1 MTVQPGALVYAYS
14 SFTIV
19 ADRVNAAEQ
28 ANSIE
33 LASKIAAVVGL
44 FKSELP
50 DLRADLKPW
59 ANDPATRGLVDPD
72 SIDLGFHF
80 PGVSRL
86 FQCRSLLVQIRLY
99 TDPETDSGQT
109 RFRGDRRVIGLDL
122 AGFDHRGKRWSL
134 STIDSWVFSGE
145 AMPDPTGRERLRRC
159 CRHVFALFNTP
170 LESS

>member
-1 MTVQPGALVYAYS
+1 M
-14 SFTIV
+14 
-19 ADRVNAAEQ
+19 NAAEQ

-33 LASKIAAVVGL
+33 FASKIAAVVGL
-44 FKSELP
+44 FKAELP

-59 ANDPATRGLVDPD
+59 ANDPDTRDWVDPD

-99 TDPETDSGQT
+99 TDSETEEC
-109 RFRGDRRVIGLDL
+109 RVIGLDL

-134 STIDSWVFSGE
+134 STIDNWAFTGE
-145 AMPDPTGRERLRRC
+145 VMPDPTCRERLRRC
-159 CRHVFALFNTP
+159 CRQVFTLFNSP
-170 LESS
+170 PAAQQKSS

>member
-1 MTVQPGALVYAYS
+1 M
-14 SFTIV
+14 
-19 ADRVNAAEQ
+19 NAAEQ

-33 LASKIAAVVGL
+33 FASKIAAVVGL
-44 FKSELP
+44 FKAELP

-59 ANDPATRGLVDPD
+59 ANDPDTRDLVDPD

-99 TDPETDSGQT
+99 TDPEAGDCQ
-109 RFRGDRRVIGLDL
+109 RGDARRDTHSESVPERSVNRRVIGLDL

-134 STIDSWVFSGE
+134 STIDSWAFLGDVT
-145 AMPDPTGRERLRRC
+145 PDPTCRERLRRC
-159 CRHVFALFNTP
+159 CRQVFVLFNTP
-170 LESS
+170 SEMT